1 MKKLI
6 LTLVTALL
14 FNLAGAQ
21 TTYKATRAEWYVYNE
36 RTQQWDVQAINKD
49 ININIVS
56 YKDVVNIQ
64 AQAPTLYRISNRT
77 DNDIDKFIGFRYD
90 AFEYVG
96 MKKCTLD
103 IMKMK
108 GDDTSGIFVISIYI
122 QDQGN
127 YINLRYFATTN

>member
-21 TTYKATRAEWYVYNE
+21 TTYKAVRAEWYVLNE
-36 RTQQWDVQAINKD
+36 QTDKWEVQSINKD
-49 ININIVS
+49 ININIVA
-56 YKDVVNIQ
+56 YKDIVNIQ
-64 AQAPTLYRISNRT
+64 AQAPTLYRISNRKNNEIE
-77 DNDIDKFIGFRYD
+77 DFVGYRYD
-90 AFEYVG
+90 AIEYVG
-96 MKKCTLD
+96 IKKCTLD

-108 GDDTSGIFVISIYI
+108 NDNSDIFVISII
-122 QDQGN
+122 VQEQGN

>member
-21 TTYKATRAEWYVYNE
+21 TTYKAARAEWHVYNE
-36 RTQQWDVQAINKD
+36 QTQQWEVQVINKD

-64 AQAPTLYRISNRT
+64 AQSPTLYRISNKK
-77 DNDIDKFIGFRYD
+77 DNESEDFVGYRYD
-90 AFEYVG
+90 AVEYVG

-108 GDDTSGIFVISIYI
+108 GDNSGIFVISIFI